1 MFTAPLSWSNDGIR
15 CEGFASTPDEAERD
29 FNDIIGCVRG
39 NRIYIE
45 ATNAKDADEMMLSFC
60 KFDSGFAKL
69 NLGYTCIYRGGR
81 RVIQTESAAYRA
93 LMHLRDEQ

>member
-1 MFTAPLSWSNDGIR
+1 
-15 CEGFASTPDEAERD
+15 
-29 FNDIIGCVRG
+29 
-39 NRIYIE
+39 
-45 ATNAKDADEMMLSFC
+45 MMLSFC